1 MGREDQIIQER
12 QKKLDELKKAGINPY
27 PTRFNVK
34 NKAQELQDKYSK
46 LKNEEH
52 TKDSV
57 KIAGRLIT
65 FRDLGKISFG
75 VIQDVT
81 GKIQIVLQDG
91 ETPDKI
97 FEFFKKYI
105 DTGDFIGIEG
115 SVFRTKRGELSVLL
129 KKAELLTKSMLP
141 LPEKYHGLQD
151 EEERYRKRYL
161 DMLSNPD
168 VKKIFETRMKILDV
182 MRAFMK
188 KHNFA
193 EVETP
198 LLQSVYG
205 GANAKPFIT
214 HCDAFN
220 SDVFLSIAPELYLK
234 KALVGGFDRVY
245 EITKKFRNEG
255 VDRSHNP
262 EHMTLEWY
270 QAYANYEDGMD
281 LFEELMKDICM
292 ALNGSLTFEFQ
303 GNKINLAKWRRLP
316 LAEAIKEYLKEDIS
330 KIKTDS
336 QAKAIAKKH
345 KIPEDGV
352 TKANIADEL
361 MKLFR
366 DKLIQPTFL
375 TDYPIELSPLAKPK
389 ATDTTK
395 AEVFQPFIGGLEIA
409 RAYSELNDPK
419 LQAENF
425 KAQEDDRASGNK
437 EAMPT
442 DTDFVTALSHG
453 MPPACGLGLG
463 IERVVMLFTN
473 QTSIRDVIMFPF
485 MKPLGFKESQE
496 GKAQESKLAV
506 AIVNK
511 SADLEPWQYLNTVAH
526 LNAAFG
532 ARAGKALLS
541 QDKIKTKDN
550 SHINLNIQHAI
561 MLKEAINSKEIQKV
575 LDEAKKLGLEIA
587 EFTREMLVATDD
599 KKIID
604 ITKDKNLKDI
614 EHLGVLVFGKKSL
627 VEKLTSDF
635 KLFSNLKNENLKK
648 EVKSKKHG

>member
-12 QKKLDELKKAGINPY
+12 EKKLDEIRKAGINPY
-27 PTRFNVK
+27 PTRFDVK
-34 NKAQELQDKYSK
+34 NKAQELQEKYAK

-57 KIAGRLIT
+57 KISGRLIT
-65 FRDLGKISFG
+65 FRDLGKIAFG
-75 VIQDVT
+75 VLQDAT
-81 GKIQIVLQDG
+81 GKVQIVLQDG
-91 ETPDKI
+91 ETPDKM
-97 FEFFKKYI
+97 FDFFKKYI
-105 DTGDFIGIEG
+105 DTGDFLGIEG
-115 SVFRTKRGELSVLL
+115 TMFRTKRGELSVLL

-168 VKKIFETRMKILDV
+168 VKKVFEARMKILEV

-281 LFEELMKDICM
+281 LFEELMKDICL
-292 ALNGSLTFEFQ
+292 ALFGSLTFEFQ

-316 LAEAIKEYLKEDIS
+316 LADAIKEYLKEDIT
-330 KIKTDS
+330 KIKTDA

-345 KIPEDGV
+345 NIPVDGV

-389 ATDTTK
+389 ASDPTK

-442 DTDFVTALSHG
+442 DSDFVTALSHG

-463 IERVVMLFTN
+463 VERVVMLFTN
-473 QTSIRDVIMFPF
+473 NTSIREVIMFPF
-485 MKPLGFKESQE
+485 MKPLGFKESHE
-496 GKAQESKLAV
+496 GKSQESKIAV
-506 AIVNK
+506 AIVNQ
-511 SADLEPWQYLNTVAH
+511 SAQLEPWQYLNTVAH

-532 ARAGKALLS
+532 ARAGKGLIL

-550 SHINLNIQHAI
+550 SQINLNIQHAI
-561 MLKEAINSKEIQKV
+561 MLKEALNSKEIQKV

-587 EFTREMLVATDD
+587 EFTREMLVTTDD
-599 KKIID
+599 KRIID

-614 EHLGVLVFGKKSL
+614 EHLGVLIFGKKSL
-627 VEKLTSDF
+627 VEKLTSGF
-635 KLFSNLKNENLKK
+635 KLFTNLKESKK
-648 EVKSKKHG
+648 EAKAKK

>member
-12 QKKLDELKKAGINPY
+12 EKKLIEIRKAGINPY
-27 PTRFNVK
+27 PTRFEVK
-34 NKAQELQDKYSK
+34 NKANELQEKYSK

-65 FRDLGKISFG
+65 FRDLGKIAFG
-75 VIQDVT
+75 VLQDAT
-81 GKIQIVLQDG
+81 GKVQIVLQDG
-91 ETPDKI
+91 ETPDKM
-97 FEFFKKYI
+97 FDFFKKYI
-105 DTGDFIGIEG
+105 DTGDFLGIEG
-115 SVFRTKRGELSVLL
+115 TMFRTKRGELSVLL

-168 VKKIFETRMKILDV
+168 VKKVFEARMKILEV

-303 GNKINLAKWRRLP
+303 GNEINLAKWRRLP
-316 LAEAIKEYLKEDIS
+316 LADAIKEYLKEDIS
-330 KIKTDS
+330 KIKTDA

-389 ATDTTK
+389 ETDKTK
-395 AEVFQPFIGGLEIA
+395 AEVFQPFLGGLEIA

-419 LQAENF
+419 LQAQNF

-442 DTDFVTALSHG
+442 DSDFVTALSHG

-473 QTSIRDVIMFPF
+473 NTSIRDVIMFPF
-485 MKPLGFKESQE
+485 MKPLSTKE
-496 GKAQESKLAV
+496 
-506 AIVNK
+506 
-511 SADLEPWQYLNTVAH
+511 
-526 LNAAFG
+526 
-532 ARAGKALLS
+532 
-541 QDKIKTKDN
+541 DKIENKDK
-550 SHINLNIQHAI
+550 
-561 MLKEAINSKEIQKV
+561 KEAK
-575 LDEAKKLGLEIA
+575 AKK
-587 EFTREMLVATDD
+587 
-599 KKIID
+599 
-604 ITKDKNLKDI
+604 
-614 EHLGVLVFGKKSL
+614 
-627 VEKLTSDF
+627 
-635 KLFSNLKNENLKK
+635 
-648 EVKSKKHG
+648 